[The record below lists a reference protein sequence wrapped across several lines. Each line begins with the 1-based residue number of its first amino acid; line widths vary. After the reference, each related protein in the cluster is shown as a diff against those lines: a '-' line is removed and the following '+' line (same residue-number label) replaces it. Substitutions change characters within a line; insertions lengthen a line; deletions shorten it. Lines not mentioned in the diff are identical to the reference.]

1 MLENFLQLVKD
12 NANDDIIN
20 NIEIPNEKN
29 EMAVNE
35 TANSLFEGLKQ
46 QVNGGN
52 LQDVLQMFNSGGN
65 LGTSG
70 NPIMNNLT
78 SGVAGK
84 LMQKLGISNE
94 AAMSVVSGILPKVMN
109 SFVNK
114 TNDPN
119 DSSFNLGEIINSL
132 TGGKAGGFDLST
144 IGYMISG
151 NSTDNTTENKDQ
163 NELDGIGSILG
174 KLFK

>member
-1 MLENFLQLVKD
+1 MLENLLQLVKD

-20 NIEIPNEKN
+20 NAHIPNEKN
-29 EMAVNE
+29 DHVVEE
-35 TANSLFEGLKQ
+35 TANSLFEGLKEQ
-46 QVNGGN
+46 ANGGHM
-52 LQDVLQMFNSGGN
+52 QDLLQMFQSGGN

-70 NPIMNNLT
+70 NPVMNNLT
-78 SGVAGK
+78 SGVAGN

-94 AAMSVVSGILPKVMN
+94 AAMSVVAGILPKVMN

-119 DSSFNLGEIINSL
+119 DSSFNLGGILGTL
-132 TGGKAGGFDLST
+132 TGGKTNGMDLSAIGSMFSGGNDAGGEKPL
-144 IGYMISG
+144 GG
-151 NSTDNTTENKDQ
+151 A
-163 NELDGIGSILG
+163 LGGLLG

>member
-1 MLENFLQLVKD
+1 MLENLLQLVKD

-20 NIEIPNEKN
+20 NAHIPNEKN
-29 EMAVNE
+29 DHAVEE
-35 TANSLFEGLKQ
+35 TANSLFEGLKEQ
-46 QVNGGN
+46 ANGGHM
-52 LQDVLQMFNSGGN
+52 QDLLQMFQSGGN

-78 SGVAGK
+78 SGVAGN

-94 AAMSVVSGILPKVMN
+94 AAMSVVAGILPKVMN

-119 DSSFNLGEIINSL
+119 DSSFDLGGILGSL
-132 TGGKAGGFDLST
+132 TGGKTNGMDLSAIGSMFSGGNDAGG
-144 IGYMISG
+144 
-151 NSTDNTTENKDQ
+151 EKP
-163 NELDGIGSILG
+163 LG
-174 KLFK
+174 GALGGLLCKLFK

>member
-1 MLENFLQLVKD
+1 MLENLLQLVKD

-20 NIEIPNEKN
+20 NAHIPNEKN
-29 EMAVNE
+29 DHVVEE
-35 TANSLFEGLKQ
+35 TANSLFEGLKEQ
-46 QVNGGN
+46 ANGGHM
-52 LQDVLQMFNSGGN
+52 QDLLQMFQSGGN

-78 SGVAGK
+78 SGVAGN

-94 AAMSVVSGILPKVMN
+94 AAMSVVAGILPKVMN

-119 DSSFNLGEIINSL
+119 DSSFNLGGILGSL
-132 TGGKAGGFDLST
+132 TGGKTNGMDLSAIGSMFSGGNDAGGEKPL
-144 IGYMISG
+144 GG
-151 NSTDNTTENKDQ
+151 A
-163 NELDGIGSILG
+163 LGGLLG

>member
-1 MLENFLQLVKD
+1 MLENLLQLVKD

-20 NIEIPNEKN
+20 NAHIPNEKN
-29 EMAVNE
+29 DHVVEE
-35 TANSLFEGLKQ
+35 TANSLFEGLKEQ
-46 QVNGGN
+46 ANGGHM
-52 LQDVLQMFNSGGN
+52 QDLLQMFQSGGN

-70 NPIMNNLT
+70 NPVMNNLT
-78 SGVAGK
+78 SGVAGN

-94 AAMSVVSGILPKVMN
+94 AAMSVVAGILPKVMN

-119 DSSFNLGEIINSL
+119 DSSFNLGGILGSL
-132 TGGKAGGFDLST
+132 TGGKTNGMDLSAIGSMFSGGNDAGGEKPL
-144 IGYMISG
+144 GG
-151 NSTDNTTENKDQ
+151 A
-163 NELDGIGSILG
+163 LGGLLG

>member
-1 MLENFLQLVKD
+1 MLENLLQLVKD

-20 NIEIPNEKN
+20 NAHIPNEKN
-29 EMAVNE
+29 DHVVEE
-35 TANSLFEGLKQ
+35 TANSLFEGLKEQ
-46 QVNGGN
+46 ANGSHM
-52 LQDVLQMFNSGGN
+52 QDLLQMFQSGGN

-70 NPIMNNLT
+70 NPVMNNLT
-78 SGVAGK
+78 SGVAGN

-94 AAMSVVSGILPKVMN
+94 AAMSVVAGILPKVMN

-119 DSSFNLGEIINSL
+119 DSSFDLGGILGTL
-132 TGGKAGGFDLST
+132 TGGKTNGMDLSAIGSMFSGGNDAGGEKPL
-144 IGYMISG
+144 GG
-151 NSTDNTTENKDQ
+151 A
-163 NELDGIGSILG
+163 LGGLLG